1 MDALRPATTAEQV
14 EREGIDMVFKI
25 NGVNILP
32 FISQKGIKWQ
42 RNDLDGSNAGR
53 TMDGTMHRDR
63 VTSKIRLDIT
73 CLPLS
78 SEDAKTV
85 LNAISPEYVEVEYI
99 DPMHGRVT
107 KSMYSNNI
115 PATYI
120 NTKTDMWE
128 GITFPLIER

>member
-1 MDALRPATTAEQV
+1 MMLKIN
-14 EREGIDMVFKI
+14 GIDM
-25 NGVNILP
+25 LP
-32 FISQKGIKWQ
+32 YVVQKGIKWQ

-78 SEDAKTV
+78 SEDAQIV
-85 LNAISPEYVEVEYI
+85 LNAIYPEYVEVEYT
-99 DPMHGRVT
+99 DPMYGNVIKT
-107 KSMYSNNI
+107 MYSNNN

-120 NTKTDMWE
+120 NTTTDMWE